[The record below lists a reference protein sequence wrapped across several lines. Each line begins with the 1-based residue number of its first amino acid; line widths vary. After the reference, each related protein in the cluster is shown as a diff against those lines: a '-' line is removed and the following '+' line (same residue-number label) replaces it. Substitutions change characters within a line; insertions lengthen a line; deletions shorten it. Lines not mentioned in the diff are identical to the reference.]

1 LLLVAF
7 GIGQHI
13 NKQGKTMNKYK
24 IRIGN
29 KPKEYTLNHLRA
41 FNIKVLPATDYK
53 GTRVVINDLR
63 NKKRVI
69 QSYNYEIGNIK
80 NQGFKFLKD
89 LGIKVNSFYYN
100 EKDYTYTL
108 LTENFETMIK

>member
-1 LLLVAF
+1 MRR
-7 GIGQHI
+7 QR
-13 NKQGKTMNKYK
+13 QMC
-24 IRIGN
+24 IRAIFKSG
-29 KPKEYTLNHLRA
+29 
-41 FNIKVLPATDYK
+41 
-53 GTRVVINDLR
+53 VVTNDLR

-69 QSYNYEIGNIK
+69 QSYSYEIGDIK

>member
-1 LLLVAF
+1 
-7 GIGQHI
+7 
-13 NKQGKTMNKYK
+13 MNKYK

-69 QSYNYEIGNIK
+69 QSYSYEIGDIK

>member
-1 LLLVAF
+1 
-7 GIGQHI
+7 
-13 NKQGKTMNKYK
+13 MNKYK

-29 KPKEYTLNHLRA
+29 NPKEYTLDHLRA
-41 FNIKVLPATDYK
+41 FNIKCLPPTDFK

-63 NKKRVI
+63 HKKRVI
-69 QSYNYEIGNIK
+69 ESYNYEIGNIK
-80 NQGFKFLKD
+80 NQGFKFLED

-108 LTENFETMIK
+108 LSENFEIMINK

>member
-1 LLLVAF
+1 
-7 GIGQHI
+7 
-13 NKQGKTMNKYK
+13 MNKYK

>member
-1 LLLVAF
+1 
-7 GIGQHI
+7 
-13 NKQGKTMNKYK
+13 MNKYK

-69 QSYNYEIGNIK
+69 QSYSYEIGDIK

-108 LTENFETMIK
+108 LSENFETMIK

>member
-1 LLLVAF
+1 
-7 GIGQHI
+7 
-13 NKQGKTMNKYK
+13 MNEYN

-29 KPKEYTLNHLRA
+29 DPKEYKLNHLRA
-41 FNIKVLPATDYK
+41 FNIKVLPATNYK

-63 NKKRVI
+63 NKKRVV
-69 QSYNYEIGNIK
+69 QSYNYEIGCIR
-80 NQGFKFLKD
+80 NQAFKFLLD

-108 LTENFETMIK
+108 LTENFETMINNKRG